1 MKAIHWLLVG
11 LLATVALAVVAC
23 AAPPAWV
30 APSKPVTLIWTPS
43 SCPPAGNCR
52 PFTYC
57 LFTNDVLV
65 TANISETATNYV
77 IASEPPGITEYA
89 LAASN
94 AAGRSACAVAIGTND
109 APTALASQP
118 VVIRKQ

>member
-1 MKAIHWLLVG
+1 MKAIHW

-30 APSKPVTLIWTPS
+30 APAKPVTLVWPS
-43 SCPPAGNCR
+43 STCPPPGNCR

-65 TANISETATNYV
+65 TASIPETATNYV
-77 IASEPPGITEYA
+77 IAVEPPGITEYA

-118 VVIRKQ
+118 AVVRKQ